1 MTIPTVT
8 LNNGLKM
15 PQLGMGV
22 FGRPPIEMPSKPLPW
37 QLKMATP

>member
-22 FGRPPIEMPSKPLPW
+22 WKTSNRDAK
-37 QLKMATP
+37 

>member
-15 PQLGMGV
+15 LQLG